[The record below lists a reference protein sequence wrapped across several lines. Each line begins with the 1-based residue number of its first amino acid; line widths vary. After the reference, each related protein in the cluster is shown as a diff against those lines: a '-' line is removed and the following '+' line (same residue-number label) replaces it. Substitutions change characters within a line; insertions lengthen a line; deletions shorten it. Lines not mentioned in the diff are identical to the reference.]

1 MLTQVESMIEG
12 HLSFRPDR
20 FRTSTVVLLEIANI
34 IAYFRPS
41 VAKFMLTDGQHSQGE
56 LWKSYVTLVLES
68 EDSLLFRLIM
78 FSSFGSNL
86 IPKPRTRA
94 QSGGRIR

>member
-1 MLTQVESMIEG
+1 MLTHVESVIEG

-34 IAYFRPS
+34 ITHFRSS
-41 VAKFMLTDGQHSQGE
+41 VAKIMLTDVQRSQGGFRE
-56 LWKSYVTLVLES
+56 SYVTFVLES
-68 EDSLLFRLIM
+68 EDNLLFKLTT

-86 IPKPRTRA
+86 IPNPRTRS
-94 QSGGRIR
+94 QSGGKMR